1 MSNVYGYFI
10 YFQLFKLETR
20 PETVEVYFSQ
30 AYHKACRS
38 IQGIVGKEPQNPGA
52 MPSKVGLKA
61 VASAAA
67 AGLAT
72 ASVSDV
78 ADNILKFPTIPQMPK
93 IELSENV
100 PKNIVQIFQQENMA
114 VIILLDLMCT
124 SAKSWDVCNHLIDT
138 IKSHQLSQPQSSG
151 GETSV
156 QNLEPKSQ
164 VAVSKQRVNKIKTLP
179 DAIAQIQRLLQ
190 LGAEDQIPS
199 KEQTKLAKTF
209 QKSVQYFLSHATH
222 SLSADKS
229 KQCAMLN
236 QNLSRYVE
244 RVEEAFFIIKT
255 KGHVTTV
262 RSEDRQRLGSMG
274 PQSPRSE
281 ARQRFDSTGP
291 QSPRSESRQ
300 RLGSM
305 GPQSPISGSKLDKP
319 SIHHYMKQLIHTL
332 EKEVPAGG
340 VVSLISR

>member
-1 MSNVYGYFI
+1 M
-10 YFQLFKLETR
+10 
-20 PETVEVYFSQ
+20 EVYFSQ

-52 MPSKVGLKA
+52 IPSKMGLKA

-93 IELSENV
+93 IELGENV
-100 PKNIVQIFQQENMA
+100 PQNIVQIFQQENMP
-114 VIILLDLMCT
+114 VIILLDLMCS

-138 IKSHQLSQPQSSG
+138 IKSHQLSQPQSSAG
-151 GETSV
+151 DTSV
-156 QNLEPKSQ
+156 QNKETKDQ
-164 VAVSKQRVNKIKTLP
+164 VAVAKQRVNKIRTLP
-179 DAIAQIQRLLQ
+179 DAVAQIQHLLQ

-199 KEQTKLAKTF
+199 KEQTTLAKTF

-229 KQCAMLN
+229 RQSAMLN
-236 QNLSRYVE
+236 QNLAKFVS
-244 RVEEAFFIIKT
+244 RVEEAFLSNKT

-274 PQSPRSE
+274 SESPRLEAQQRLGSMEPQSPKSSE
-281 ARQRFDSTGP
+281 DRQRLGGTGP
-291 QSPRSESRQ
+291 QSPR
-300 RLGSM
+300 
-305 GPQSPISGSKLDKP
+305 SGSKLDKP
-319 SIHHYMKQLIHTL
+319 SIHHFMKQLIHTL
-332 EKEVPAGG
+332 EKEVPTGG
-340 VVSLISR
+340 IVSLISR